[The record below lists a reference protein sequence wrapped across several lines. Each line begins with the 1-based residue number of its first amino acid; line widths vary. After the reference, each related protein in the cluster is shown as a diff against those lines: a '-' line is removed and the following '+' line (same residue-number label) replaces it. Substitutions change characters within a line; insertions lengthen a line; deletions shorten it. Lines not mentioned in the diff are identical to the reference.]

1 MQIRFRFDVVCPYAW
16 LASTC
21 IERLAAAHGASVSWE
36 PVLLGGIYRA
46 LGVGDEPTAARSEAR
61 NRADWVDRQRLAELM
76 GVTLR
81 PHPKHPRRTVHALRL
96 ILAAPT
102 ADRQH
107 VARSLFE
114 AYHLHHEDISDPT
127 VLARVATRHGLDPRC
142 MHSDELRSELR
153 RVTDEAVADG
163 LFGVPSFDV
172 GSRLYFGVDR
182 LPLVVRALG
191 GSAVEHAPVTGGA
204 EGEVI
209 EFFHDVASPYAYL
222 ASTQVQRIAAR
233 HGAAIRWVP
242 VLLGALFRDIGTADV
257 PLLTMSAPRQAY
269 ISRDL
274 HDWAEYWGVP
284 FAFAPQFPVRSVTA
298 QRVTIVDPDTI
309 PALYEATWAQ
319 QREIASPEV
328 LAEVL
333 DQAGFAGKRLVG
345 ATQAPE
351 VKAQLRANTARAQSL
366 GICGVPTARFRDRL
380 YWGQD
385 RLFHLDAALGGW
397 QPEV

>member
-1 MQIRFRFDVVCPYAW
+1 
-16 LASTC
+16 
-21 IERLAAAHGASVSWE
+21 
-36 PVLLGGIYRA
+36 
-46 LGVGDEPTAARSEAR
+46 
-61 NRADWVDRQRLAELM
+61 
-76 GVTLR
+76 
-81 PHPKHPRRTVHALRL
+81 
-96 ILAAPT
+96 
-102 ADRQH
+102 
-107 VARSLFE
+107 
-114 AYHLHHEDISDPT
+114 
-127 VLARVATRHGLDPRC
+127 
-142 MHSDELRSELR
+142 
-153 RVTDEAVADG
+153 
-163 LFGVPSFDV
+163 
-172 GSRLYFGVDR
+172 
-182 LPLVVRALG
+182 
-191 GSAVEHAPVTGGA
+191 
-204 EGEVI
+204 
-209 EFFHDVASPYAYL
+209 
-222 ASTQVQRIAAR
+222 
-233 HGAAIRWVP
+233 
-242 VLLGALFRDIGTADV
+242 
-257 PLLTMSAPRQAY
+257 MSAPRQAY

-319 QREIASPEV
+319 QREIASHEV

-333 DQAGFAGKRLVG
+333 DQAGFAGERLVG